1 MRKEII
7 LNTKRGFCLHAFED
21 DSITNEVKKY
31 GEYDSNTLNS
41 LEEILEKIKPNI
53 SLDIGANIGNHTLL
67 IAQLSQ
73 KLISFEPV
81 DFIFK
86 ALDQNIKSNKL
97 SNTIAFNV
105 GLSNKEMATDIFI
118 PNNGNLGSSSITER
132 KGDGEALSVVLK
144 KGDDFLR
151 GYGFGSGVD
160 FIKIDVEGH
169 EAEAL
174 EGLKQ
179 TIISNQTLVLMEWR
193 TDRTLKLF
201 NEKDLFN
208 VLFRGYSIYSLTSM
222 DNKKAHPKSLKG
234 LLSRL
239 FFKLILNKWCLR
251 SFNPSMHYSNIFLV
265 PKRHKRL
272 FQSFRIVE

>member
-1 MRKEII
+1 VTGVQTCALPIYSSFYPILEDLLSTKE
-7 LNTKRGFCLHAFED
+7 KF
-21 DSITNEVKKY
+21 
-31 GEYDSNTLNS
+31 
-41 LEEILEKIKPNI
+41 EILEKIKPNI

-118 PNNGNLGSSSITER
+118 PKNGNLGSSSITER
-132 KGDGEALSVVLK
+132 KGDGEALSIVLK

-151 GYGFGSGVD
+151 EYGFGSSVD

-174 EGLKQ
+174 QGLQK
-179 TIISNQTLVLMEWR
+179 TIISNQPLVLMEWK

-208 VLFRGYSIYSLTSM
+208 FLFRGYTVYSLTCL
-222 DNKKAHPKSLKG
+222 DNKKAHPKNLKG
-234 LLSRL
+234 FLSRL
-239 FFKLILNKWCLR
+239 FFKLIVKKWCLK
-251 SFNPSMHYSNIFLV
+251 SFDQSKFYSNIFLV
-265 PKRHKRL
+265 PERYISKFK
-272 FQSFRIVE
+272 SFRFVK